1 LEAARIYLFAAAV
14 SLPLQSVYAASAGVM
29 RATGNTR
36 SPMFVS
42 LLANFAYVG
51 VSFLCIYGFK
61 MGVMGAG
68 VGLVVSRIVSSGA
81 SLRILLSGGGGLVLP
96 RLTVRLDWKVLAP
109 VLRIAFPVG
118 ADTAMF
124 NGGKIIVQVFMS
136 GMGTAALAANA
147 IGNSLSIILLI
158 PGNAMA
164 IACMTSWGRVL
175 APARSGRPDPHDPPE
190 PF

>member
-1 LEAARIYLFAAAV
+1 
-14 SLPLQSVYAASAGVM
+14 M